1 MSEQTDLKE
10 ATQLQVLAS
19 LQLVDAFSGIS
30 SSLKR
35 MTNYTRAIAV
45 GFKNLT
51 KVFRGLIGVAESL
64 ISSFGYLKGTLKND
78 FKDIK
83 KPFVGLAAY
92 IDNQIIKGG
101 GGAVM
106 GAPPKTIAPFGSMK
120 AIKEAFA
127 KSALSEMFKG
137 VGDIFKQSATGK
149 LVGGVGKIGEKIGGT
164 RVGGAIGKVGGLL
177 GKGLGKLM
185 GPTTK
190 GILGGATKGLGK
202 GLAMLGPQMLA
213 MTLIMK
219 PISAL
224 LEGLLEPLEPLIDL
238 FGMVGEILGML
249 LVPIVD
255 ALMKVLMPFIPLL
268 MEIVMALMPLIEM
281 AMIPLLTLA
290 YLLTSIMPY
299 ITWLISTITWFTTKI
314 KNIVMLFMNTITNAI
329 DKLVFWRDVGTIE
342 RPEEEDVGGFF

>member
-1 MSEQTDLKE
+1 MSEDAQSGMQLLTL
-10 ATQLQVLAS
+10 ATLESANNMKGLS
-19 LQLVDAFSGIS
+19 DGMRTLSG
-30 SSLKR
+30 LF
-35 MTNYTRAIAV
+35 A
-45 GFKNLT
+45 GFKA
-51 KVFRGLIGVAESL
+51 LINTLEESVS
-64 ISSFGYLKGTLKND
+64 IIIEQFGYLAVSITKNVDIFRGFQKNIIDFGNTMVPIRQEFFDLANSLTKTKTTVDNGEGGMVEAFKGID
-78 FKDIK
+78 FS
-83 KPFVGLAAY
+83 
-92 IDNQIIKGG
+92 QIIKGL
-101 GGAVM
+101 M
-106 GAPPKTIAPFGSMK
+106 HPFR
-120 AIKEAFA
+120 
-127 KSALSEMFKG
+127 
-137 VGDIFKQSATGK
+137 T
-149 LVGGVGKIGEKIGGT
+149 
-164 RVGGAIGKVGGLL
+164 IGKGLIGKGSGLGGL
-177 GKGLGKLM
+177 GKGLGK
-185 GPTTK
+185 
-190 GILGGATKGLGK
+190 GLG
-202 GLAMLGPQMLA
+202 ALGPQMLA

-238 FGMVGEILGML
+238 FGMVGEILGLL

-255 ALMKVLMPFIPLL
+255 ALMKVLMPFMPLL